1 MQHRQPVPLMQFTR
15 RRACRGSAFLAR
27 SAESTGA
34 EPCRRRWWAGAGP
47 TGLALIK
54 RALYAELPALR
65 QKMTTK
71 TELRNPQCRY
81 TTNTV
86 ITELR

>member
-1 MQHRQPVPLMQFTR
+1 VRN
-15 RRACRGSAFLAR
+15 
-27 SAESTGA
+27 
-34 EPCRRRWWAGAGP
+34 CRRRWWAGAGVEP

-71 TELRNPQCRY
+71 TELRNSQFRY
-81 TTNTV
+81 ITNTV
-86 ITELR
+86 VTELR